1 MTNRGLDRKA
11 SSLYIWY
18 VPIFEPRHKS
28 VAAQEHENDGLIAF
42 PLHPGL
48 VQTDLGNP
56 FAKSVGMDQA
66 PVTIEDSIKGQLK
79 VIDGATREKT
89 SGRFWD
95 FEGKEL
101 PW

>member
-1 MTNRGLDRKA
+1 GASKA
-11 SSLYIWY
+11 AVNY
-18 VPIFEPRHKS
+18 VTKKIH
-28 VAAQEHENDGLIAF
+28 QEHKKDGLIAF
-42 PLHPGL
+42 PLHPGF

-89 SGRFWD
+89 SGRFWSFD
-95 FEGKEL
+95 GKEL
-101 PW
+101 VW